1 MTKKKTRAKIDWRVA
16 VVGLVCIMLIQVAA
30 MYFGIDGTFRAI
42 CAALIA
48 GIVGVAIPN
57 PFK

>member
-1 MTKKKTRAKIDWRVA
+1 MNKKTKKLPKSVLIT
-16 VVGLVCIMLIQVAA
+16 GLICITLIQMTA

-48 GIVGVAIPN
+48 GILGIALPQI
-57 PFK
+57 KLK